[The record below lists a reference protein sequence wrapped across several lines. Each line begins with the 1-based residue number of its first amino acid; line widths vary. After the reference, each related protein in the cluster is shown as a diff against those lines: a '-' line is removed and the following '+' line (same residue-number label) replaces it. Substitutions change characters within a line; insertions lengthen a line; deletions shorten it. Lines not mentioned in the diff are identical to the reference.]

1 MANSQKDYFGLNR
14 LISLILCILFGPV
27 LGIVQRILDGHIFC
41 ALFRLLTGWNVI
53 WVLDFI
59 CLLFSGHILKIF

>member
-14 LISLILCILFGPV
+14 IISLILCVLFGPI
-27 LGIVQRILDGHIFC
+27 LGIVQRISDGHISC

-59 CLLFSGHILKIF
+59 CLLFSGHILKVF

>member
-1 MANSQKDYFGLNR
+1 MAYAEDDYFGISR
-14 LISLILCILFGPV
+14 FFSLILCLLFGPI
-27 LGIVQRILDGHIFC
+27 LGIVQRIKDGHIFC

-59 CLLFSGHILKIF
+59 CLLFTGRIFKLF

>member
-14 LISLILCILFGPV
+14 LISLIFCVLFGSI
-27 LGIVQRILDGHIFC
+27 LGIVQRISDGHIFC